1 MEEIYILG
9 KQNHPY
15 IVKYYDSFV
24 SDRKINIIMEF
35 CEKGDLHSF
44 LYRVNGKNLP
54 ENVVWKFFI

>member
-1 MEEIYILG
+1 LEEIYILG

-15 IVKYYDSFV
+15 
-24 SDRKINIIMEF
+24 IIMEF